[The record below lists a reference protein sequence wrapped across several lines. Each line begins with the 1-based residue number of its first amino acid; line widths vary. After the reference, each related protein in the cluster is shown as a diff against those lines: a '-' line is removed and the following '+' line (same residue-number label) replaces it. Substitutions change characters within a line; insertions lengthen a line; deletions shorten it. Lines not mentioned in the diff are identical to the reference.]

1 MLGVCSPGSAS
12 PLSIVWLA
20 IGTPPHFVLLVCCL
34 LLYAALSMLL
44 VCCLRLYPA
53 HSAVCV
59 QYVFT
64 LCVLCCLSAVRFC
77 VLPPSVYQHAVCLCM
92 LPMPVFVCIYILQIL
107 LSVCGLLLHSADSAV
122 SLRSASAFL
131 QILLLVCGL
140 LLHSTDSAVSLRSAS
155 AVCRFCGLLLRSAGS
170 AVCFCIL
177 LILLLVCGPREP
189 SCKRV
194 CGLPCVS
201 VVIQLSASP
210 LSATGLRLCLCSAIL
225 LCLLCCC
232 CMLHCC
238 YLIITLCVLW
248 LRVDCS
254 GVCY

>member
-1 MLGVCSPGSAS
+1 
-12 PLSIVWLA
+12 
-20 IGTPPHFVLLVCCL
+20 
-34 LLYAALSMLL
+34 MLL

-107 LSVCGLLLHSADSAV
+107 LSVCGLLLHSA
-122 SLRSASAFL
+122 
-131 QILLLVCGL
+131 
-140 LLHSTDSAVSLRSAS
+140 DSAVSLRSAS